1 MPLSRHFH
9 VYAID
14 LIWHGLSSKPPFS
27 MDTIPTFVEQV
38 IDFMD
43 AAGIDRAHLE
53 GESLGGWV
61 GGWLAIQHP
70 ERLRR
75 LVLNTMA
82 GWHPQGVAE
91 TAPGLAE
98 RSMAA
103 VRNPDRET
111 IRKRLEW
118 LVADPARM
126 PDEMVEIRYRIYT
139 EPETNQA
146 LQQLFHAHLVDQ
158 TPRRKYGFTEA
169 DLGRITVPTLVLWSE
184 HNPGPGPTWPGH
196 RQQDSG
202 RAVCHPGRLWPL
214 AAVREAGGARRDP
227 HPLPARPGVR
237 GHFNTGVGRGP
248 HTMYSRV
255 LKEALAGAAGS
266 PNDRDARGPHDD
278 RYRRCRHAVAAERR
292 PARVGG
298 TSLGPDRPRPSGEA
312 RPGAYRHP

>member
-1 MPLSRHFH
+1 MAGDTAWVHLLGGQIRYYEGKYRTRTLEAGSGEPLILIHGVGGHAESFVRNVMPLSRHFH

-27 MDTIPTFVEQV
+27 METIPTFVEQV

-70 ERLRR
+70 RRLRK

-118 LVADPARM
+118 LVVDPARM

-184 HNPGPGPTWPGH
+184 HNPGTGP
-196 RQQDSG
+196 DVG
-202 RAVCHPGRLWPL
+202 REIASKIP
-214 AAVREAGGARRDP
+214 GARFATLADCGHWP
-227 HPLPARPGVR
+227 QFEKPA
-237 GHFNTGVGRGP
+237 
-248 HTMYSRV
+248 
-255 LKEALAGAAGS
+255 E
-266 PNDRDARGPHDD
+266 HDEIVT
-278 RYRRCRHAVAAERR
+278 RFL
-292 PARVGG
+292 
-298 TSLGPDRPRPSGEA
+298 LGQE
-312 RPGAYRHP
+312 